1 MARGKN
7 KSGTTSHAL
16 LLLCGVLVI
25 SFYFLMP
32 SFHFSGN
39 PMMVTNDH
47 SFTLS
52 EDSPTYTYRISAPM
66 IGISSLQTN
75 DSPVNIVVRDQNQV
89 IFNATNIKV
98 ISDYYIEIPRSG
110 LEYNWWIEI
119 VRQDT
124 DVSVDITTHFWAS
137 VVPIVMPLAPPIWA
151 IPLGIGLVIY
161 AIYLMFNTYLG
172 ITSDKMKGAKFLVV
186 VLLLLLGSL
195 FCYPLTKG
203 AIDGDFIPVSTLT
216 SLPDETY
223 QFTLNG
229 THPNSSIDLSLL
241 YPEEV
246 SSVSFNIHSMI
257 SSEYPLQLSII
268 VDNTYNLTLEEE
280 SNTGDWLI
288 IIPTNS
294 NSTSIV
300 SFERIDTDLDIEI
313 SVETEYRILVLRQN
327 IAIPAILGILGVNA
341 IVIGIYFATRIDRYL
356 ADELANLGNLV

>member
-1 MARGKN
+1 MESGKN

-25 SFYFLMP
+25 SFFFIMP
-32 SFHFSGN
+32 SFHFSGI
-39 PMMVTNDH
+39 PMMVTNDR

-52 EDSPTYTYRISAPM
+52 EDSPTYTYNIYAPI

-75 DSPVNIVVRDQNQV
+75 DTPVHIVVRDQNQV
-89 IFNATNIKV
+89 IFNATNIKG

-110 LEYNWWIEI
+110 LESNWWLEI
-119 VRQDT
+119 VRQDS
-124 DVSVDITTHFWAS
+124 DVSVDITIHFWAIP
-137 VVPIVMPLAPPIWA
+137 VVMTPLRPIWA
-151 IPLGIGLVIY
+151 IPLGIGLALY
-161 AIYLMFNTYLG
+161 ALYLMFNTYRG
-172 ITSDKMKGAKFLVV
+172 ITSDKMKGAKFLTI
-186 VLLLLLGSL
+186 VLLLLIGSL

-203 AIDGDFIPVSTLT
+203 AIGGDFTPVSTLT

-223 QFTLNG
+223 QFALNE
-229 THPNSSIDLSLL
+229 THPNSSINLSLL
-241 YPEEV
+241 YPEEA

-280 SNTGDWLI
+280 SNAGDWWI
-288 IIPTNS
+288 TIPTDA

-313 SVETEYRILVLRQN
+313 SVETEHRILVPRQD
-327 IAIPAILGILGVNA
+327 IAIPAIFGILGVSA
-341 IVIGIYFATRIDRYL
+341 IIIGIYFATRIDRYL
-356 ADELANLGNLV
+356 ADELANLGSFV